1 MAHLTRTFAILLF
14 GLALILGI
22 FAVMLAREP
31 APAPEHD
38 RAPAHASAMATPQRL
53 VPVVVAAR
61 WIETRFAWKR

>member
-38 RAPAHASAMATPQRL
+38 RAPAHASAMARVRVRSYRSAL
-53 VPVVVAAR
+53 S
-61 WIETRFAWKR
+61 